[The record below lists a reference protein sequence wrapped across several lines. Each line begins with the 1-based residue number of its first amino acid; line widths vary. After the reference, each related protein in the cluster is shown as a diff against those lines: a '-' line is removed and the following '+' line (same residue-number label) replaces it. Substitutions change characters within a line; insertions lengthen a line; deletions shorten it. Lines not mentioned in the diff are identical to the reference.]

1 MSDGFL
7 DDGEDPGSRSPE
19 SQALS
24 IADLLFV
31 SFNSRVIALDRDSGD
46 MVWNWKTPKG
56 RSNYVAILVDDDQLF
71 VSVDGYTYCLDPLTG
86 RQIWFNPLKGF
97 GYGIPS
103 LATAQFNTSSSAA
116 AEILAREERNQQT
129 GTGAQ

>member
-7 DDGEDPGSRSPE
+7 DDIEDSSGRSPE

-24 IADLLFV
+24 IADMLFV
-31 SFNSRVIALDRDSGD
+31 SFNSRVIALDRDTGD
-46 MVWNWKTPKG
+46 MIWNWKTPKG
-56 RSNYVAILVDDDQLF
+56 RSNYVSILVDDDQLF
-71 VSVDGYTYCLDPLTG
+71 ASVDGYTFCLDPLTG

-103 LATAQFNTSSSAA
+103 LATAQFNSNTSPA
-116 AEILAREERNQQT
+116 AEILAREQRRQQT
-129 GTGAQ
+129 GGQ